1 MLYIVHRF
9 SSLYT
14 TQHLVLPVPLALATV
29 AVAAVTVLTAS
40 PAATLLS
47 PIADTL
53 SVTISAVTCTPTI
66 LTVEVTVPVS
76 SSQAQYARQD
86 SEKTA
91 AGEAN

>member
-1 MLYIVHRF
+1 M
-9 SSLYT
+9 YT

-29 AVAAVTVLTAS
+29 AAAAVTELTAS

-53 SVTISAVTCTPTI
+53 SVTISAVTCTPT